1 MAIATTTALALSA
14 AANAAGSLYSANQQ
28 SKAAKRGA
36 QVAQSASD
44 QNIAEQR
51 RQYDLTRSD
60 QMPFLQSDYARRAMA
75 DRSYGIQNSNM
86 MGTVQGPNMND
97 ARIGQPDYGSY
108 VRSNPDLLAAYN
120 ASNGQYGGIE
130 DFGNIHYQTHGQGEG
145 RQLTNFQAPQ
155 MQTAAQGQSNG
166 QPFDPLADFNASAD
180 RKLLNYE
187 PAINSVN
194 AAFSAKGAGLDS
206 SASNALGKTLTG
218 LTQNAFYNWRSGLE
232 GSPTGAVNAIGQAGQ
247 NMASNN
253 MNQRNALA
261 NSLGSSYQQRA
272 DARSAGAGGV
282 IGAANWFG
290 NQSGMFGGSRQAPRG
305 TVYGPSM

>member
-1 MAIATTTALALSA
+1 MFQFLIPAALTALSA
-14 AANAAGSLYSANQQ
+14 AGNASQQ
-28 SKAAKRGA
+28 KAAKRQA
-36 QVAQSASD
+36 QAAQSATD

-51 RQYDLTRSD
+51 RQYDQTRAD

-75 DRSYGIQNSNM
+75 DRSYGIQNNNM
-86 MGTVQGPNMND
+86 MGSVQGPNMND

-108 VRSNPDLLAAYN
+108 VRNNPDLMAAYS

-145 RQLTNFQAPQ
+145 RQLGMFQAPQ
-155 MQTAAQGQSNG
+155 MQTAAQGQASG
-166 QPFDPLADFNASAD
+166 QSFDPLADFNASGD
-180 RKLLNYE
+180 RALLNYE

-218 LTQNAFYNWRSGLE
+218 MTQNAFYNWRSGLE
-232 GSPTGAVNAIGQAGQ
+232 GSPTGAAGAIGSAGQ

-253 MNQRNALA
+253 MSQRNALA
-261 NSLGSSYQQRA
+261 DSLGSSYQNRA
-272 DARSAGAGGV
+272 NSTNNMINNFSSILGGFNRSGGNTTWSAR
-282 IGAANWFG
+282 
-290 NQSGMFGGSRQAPRG
+290 
-305 TVYGPSM
+305 